1 MPPGG
6 EDAQHVV
13 SKLLK
18 RNPQQLKTLQLLA
31 HRAHQKQNAR
41 MTSALTIAFQLS
53 NAEVTPQLIS
63 SKSLSDAKATETFVK
78 SASPRMTAAIPRLD
92 ADIQHQELKVPKP
105 RMTSALRLIGA
116 DIRWII
122 RALLLQDA
130 SIDSLKRTS
139 AFPPD
144 AEVRSMTTIASLL

>member
-6 EDAQHVV
+6 EDAQHIV

-18 RNPQQLKTLQLLA
+18 RNSQELKTRQLLVHLA
-31 HRAHQKQNAR
+31 RQKQNAR

-53 NAEVTPQLIS
+53 NAEVTPRLVS
-63 SKSLSDAKATETFVK
+63 SKSPSDAKATETFVK

-92 ADIQHQELKVPKP
+92 ADTQQQELKVPKP
-105 RMTSALRLIGA
+105 KMTSALRLIGA

-122 RALLLQDA
+122 RALLLQGA
-130 SIDSLKRTS
+130 SLDSLKRTS
-139 AFPPD
+139 AFPLD
-144 AEVRSMTTIASLL
+144 AEVRSMTTIASLP